1 MSNNLN
7 LEKKINYKTNNIII
21 CDWDDTLFSTFWCNK
36 NMINLNSQE
45 SINEYKLYFIELDKT
60 VSSLLLT
67 FKKYAEIYIV
77 TNANIKW
84 IKSCLNV
91 LTNTRK
97 AIMENNI
104 RIVSARD
111 IYSKTLSSPTE
122 WKINTF
128 RDILSNITNNLSTDS
143 DCSTI
148 LNIIS
153 IGDAQ
158 YEYIALL
165 NLDNYF
171 KSNGKKINYLLK
183 SIKFIEKPNFDL
195 VIDQMLIVQKNID
208 YVVNKIGYLD
218 LKFKD

>member
-7 LEKKINYKTNNIII
+7 LEKKIILKTITIL
-21 CDWDDTLFSTFWCNK
+21 DWDDSVFPTFWTNK
-36 NMINLNSQE
+36 NMINLNNAE
-45 SINEYKLYFIELDKT
+45 SINEYKLYFIELDNT
-60 VSSLLLT
+60 ISNFLT
-67 FKKYAEIYIV
+67 TLKKYSEIYIV

-91 LTNTRK
+91 LVNTRK
-97 AIMENNI
+97 VIMDNNI

-111 IYSKTLSSPTE
+111 IYSKTLSSPTD

-128 RDILSNITNNLSTDS
+128 RDILNNIITDQS
-143 DCSTI
+143 IKSECNTI

-153 IGDAQ
+153 IGDAE

-165 NLDNYF
+165 NLDGFF
-171 KSNGKKINYLLK
+171 KSNKQNINYLLK
-183 SIKFIEKPNFDL
+183 SVKFIEKPNFDII
-195 VIDQMLIVQKNID
+195 IDQMEIVQKNID
-208 YVVNKIGYLD
+208 FIVNKLGYLD

>member
-7 LEKKINYKTNNIII
+7 LEKKIILKTITIL
-21 CDWDDTLFSTFWCNK
+21 DWDDSVFPTFWTNK
-36 NMINLNSQE
+36 NMINLNNAE
-45 SINEYKLYFIELDKT
+45 SINEYKLYFIELDNT
-60 VSSLLLT
+60 ISNFLT
-67 FKKYAEIYIV
+67 TLKKYSDIYIV

-91 LTNTRK
+91 LVNTRK
-97 AIMENNI
+97 VIMDNNI

-111 IYSKTLSSPTE
+111 IYSKTLSSPTD

-128 RDILSNITNNLSTDS
+128 RDILNNIITDQS
-143 DCSTI
+143 IKSECNTI

-153 IGDAQ
+153 IGDAE

-165 NLDNYF
+165 NLDGFF
-171 KSNGKKINYLLK
+171 KSNKQNINYLLK
-183 SIKFIEKPNFDL
+183 SVKFIEKPNFDII
-195 VIDQMLIVQKNID
+195 IDQMEIVQKNID
-208 YVVNKIGYLD
+208 FIVNKLGYLD

>member
-1 MSNNLN
+1 
-7 LEKKINYKTNNIII
+7 
-21 CDWDDTLFSTFWCNK
+21 
-36 NMINLNSQE
+36 
-45 SINEYKLYFIELDKT
+45 
-60 VSSLLLT
+60 
-67 FKKYAEIYIV
+67 
-77 TNANIKW
+77 
-84 IKSCLNV
+84 
-91 LTNTRK
+91 
-97 AIMENNI
+97 MENNI

-128 RDILSNITNNLSTDS
+128 RDILSNITNTLPTDS
-143 DCSTI
+143 DCNTI

-171 KSNGKKINYLLK
+171 KSNNNKINYLLK
-183 SIKFIEKPNFDL
+183 SIKFVEKPNFDL
-195 VIDQMLIVQKNID
+195 IIDQMQIVQKNMD
-208 YVVNKIGYLD
+208 YIVNKIGYLD

>member
-7 LEKKINYKTNNIII
+7 LEKKIILKTITIL
-21 CDWDDTLFSTFWCNK
+21 DWDDSVFPTFWTNK
-36 NMINLNSQE
+36 NMINLNNVE
-45 SINEYKLYFIELDKT
+45 SINEYKLYFIELDNT
-60 VSSLLLT
+60 ISNFLITL
-67 FKKYAEIYIV
+67 KKYSEIYIV

-91 LTNTRK
+91 LVNTRK
-97 AIMENNI
+97 VIMDNNI

-111 IYSKTLSSPTE
+111 IYSKTLSSPTD

-128 RDILSNITNNLSTDS
+128 RDILNNIITDQS
-143 DCSTI
+143 IKSECNTV

-153 IGDAQ
+153 IGDAE

-165 NLDNYF
+165 NLDGFF
-171 KSNGKKINYLLK
+171 KSKKQNINYLLK
-183 SIKFIEKPNFDL
+183 SVKFIEKPNFDII
-195 VIDQMLIVQKNID
+195 IDQMEIVNKNID
-208 YVVNKIGYLD
+208 FIVNKIGYLD

>member
-7 LEKKINYKTNNIII
+7 LEKKFNLKTIIYL
-21 CDWDDTLFSTFWCNK
+21 DADDTFFPTSWCNK

-60 VSSLLLT
+60 VSDFLLHL
-67 FKKYAEIYIV
+67 KKYAQIFIV

-84 IKSCLNV
+84 IKSFLNV
-91 LTNTRK
+91 LTTTRK
-97 AIMENNI
+97 VIMENNI

-128 RDILSNITNNLSTDS
+128 RDILSNITNTLPTDS
-143 DCSTI
+143 DCNTI

-171 KSNGKKINYLLK
+171 KSNNNKINYLLK
-183 SIKFIEKPNFDL
+183 SIKFVEKPNFDL
-195 VIDQMLIVQKNID
+195 IIDQMQIVQKNMD
-208 YVVNKIGYLD
+208 YIVNKIGYLD

>member
-1 MSNNLN
+1 MSNNIKLDKH
-7 LEKKINYKTNNIII
+7 LRLKTIL
-21 CDWDDTLFSTFWCNK
+21 CVDFDDTLFCTFWCNK
-36 NMINLNSQE
+36 NMINLADEE
-45 SINEYKLYFIELDKT
+45 SVNEYKLYFIELDKA
-60 VSSLLLT
+60 VSEFLLHV
-67 FKKYAEIYIV
+67 KQYAEIYIV

-91 LTNTRK
+91 LVNTRK

-128 RDILSNITNNLSTDS
+128 RDILKNITDKLPSDS
-143 DCSTI
+143 DCNTV

-171 KSNGKKINYLLK
+171 KANKKNVNYLLK
-183 SIKFIEKPNFDL
+183 NIKFIEKPDFDIL
-195 VIDQMLIVQKNID
+195 IDQIQIVKKNID
-208 YVVNKIGYLD
+208 LIVNKIGYVD